1 MSRSRP
7 QRYQLGTGDLVT
19 PAPFLDRIA
28 ARLVDVVVMLLVI
41 VIVELVLVLP
51 FDINASM
58 GFGEGVSA
66 SYAVGMAF
74 AGASL
79 VILYEVW
86 MTSWRGHSL
95 GKRNVGLKVV
105 RVRDGK
111 PPPLLESFARTAM
124 PVAACASGYGI
135 ATAFA
140 ARWPML
146 YGVAVWMVV
155 GLSFLLD
162 PCRRGWHDKLT
173 GIVVVRFVS
182 VRTNGQRRRS
192 VLDVKPHAGQRRPT
206 GP

>member
-28 ARLVDVVVMLLVI
+28 ARLVDVVVMLLAIAV
-41 VIVELVLVLP
+41 VELVLVLP

-66 SYAVGMAF
+66 SYAVGMAI

-86 MTSWRGHSL
+86 TTSWRGHSL
-95 GKRNVGLKVV
+95 GKRNVGL
-105 RVRDGK
+105 RVIRIRDGK
-111 PPPLLESFARTAM
+111 RPPLLESFARTAM
-124 PVAACASGYGI
+124 PVAAGASGYGI

-146 YGVAVWMVV
+146 YGVAAWMVV

-173 GIVVVRFVS
+173 GTVVVRRVS
-182 VRTNGQRRRS
+182 ERTSGQRRRS
-192 VLDVKPHAGQRRPT
+192 VLDIEPHTVRQKPADP
-206 GP
+206 